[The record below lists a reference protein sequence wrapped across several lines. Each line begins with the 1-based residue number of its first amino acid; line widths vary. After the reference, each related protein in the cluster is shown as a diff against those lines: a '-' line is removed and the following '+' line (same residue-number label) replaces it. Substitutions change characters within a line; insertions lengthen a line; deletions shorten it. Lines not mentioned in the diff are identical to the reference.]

1 MQDLAIVV
9 PGMLGTLCLLEAC
22 AVYLR
27 RQGFGQGGALLSLCG
42 LALLGVSYWQAGAPD
57 RAGPDL
63 SRRLDAIAAA
73 LARLEAQIAEIDER
87 QAELAV
93 AQRAS
98 SADPD
103 AATSPAGTAPA
114 TSPAETASA
123 AGQDDDA
130 PLSPILEI
138 EIVSGVSEAELAA
151 IVAWVREIKA
161 EHWSSRISIEPVMPL
176 RSTDSDGQRTRL
188 MTEAGRVIDHVFVV
202 LRQRVDIGSLVSEDV
217 PKPRLRLGGRPRGG
231 QRCVVM
237 RTRMPVGSSISS
249 MPPCGASRSNAA
261 ARRPRV
267 S

>member
-1 MQDLAIVV
+1 
-9 PGMLGTLCLLEAC
+9 
-22 AVYLR
+22 
-27 RQGFGQGGALLSLCG
+27 LLSLCG

-57 RAGPDL
+57 RAGSDL

-87 QAELAV
+87 QAGLAV

-103 AATSPAGTAPA
+103 AATSPAGTAPADRQAA

-161 EHWSSRISIEPVMPL
+161 EHRSSRISIEPVMPL
-176 RSTDSDGQRTRL
+176 QSTDSDGQRTRL
-188 MTEAGRVIDHVFVV
+188 MSEAGRVIDHVFAA
-202 LRQRVDIGSLVSEDV
+202 LRQRVDIGGLVSEDV
-217 PKPRLRLGGRPRGG
+217 PEPRLRLGLFD
-231 QRCVVM
+231 
-237 RTRMPVGSSISS
+237 
-249 MPPCGASRSNAA
+249 A
-261 ARRPRV
+261 
-267 S
+267 